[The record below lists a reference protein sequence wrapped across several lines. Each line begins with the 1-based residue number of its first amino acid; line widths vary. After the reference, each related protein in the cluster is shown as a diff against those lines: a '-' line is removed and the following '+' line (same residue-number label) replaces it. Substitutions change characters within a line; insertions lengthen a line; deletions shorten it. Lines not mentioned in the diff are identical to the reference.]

1 MLKDLLIFTRKNFV
15 LKLMKI
21 NVFADTICGWC
32 FIGHKNLN
40 KALKNFPN
48 IKFDIR
54 HIPFQLNPDMPAE
67 GILRDKYLEIKFG
80 GKDYAAPMY
89 ENMKL
94 KAKETGINLN
104 LDKIK
109 KTPNTVLSH
118 LLIILSEQ
126 FNLQNEVKEK
136 IYQSY
141 FIDGF
146 DIGDIDVLVDIAKE
160 NNIAENIFKE
170 FINEKNIQNVTSKI
184 LVAKEKNISGVPF
197 FEIGKD
203 FISGAQ
209 SSIQLENTIK
219 SNLN

>member
-1 MLKDLLIFTRKNFV
+1 MLRDLLIIIRKS
-15 LKLMKI
+15 LDHKLMKI

-32 FIGHKNLN
+32 FIGHANLN
-40 KALKNFPN
+40 KALKKFPN

-54 HIPFQLNPDMPAE
+54 HVPFQLNPDIPNE
-67 GILRDKYLEIKFG
+67 GINREKYLEIKFG
-80 GKDYAAPMY
+80 GKDNAAPMY

-94 KAKETGINLN
+94 KAKESGMNFHLE
-104 LDKIK
+104 KIK

-126 FNLQNEVKEK
+126 FNLENEIKEK

-141 FIDGF
+141 FVDGL
-146 DIGDIDVLVDIAKE
+146 DIGDINILINIAKQ
-160 NNIAENIFKE
+160 NNISENAFKD
-170 FINEKNIQNVTSKI
+170 FINEKNIENVNSKI
-184 LVAKEKNISGVPF
+184 LVAKEKDISGVPF

-209 SSIQLENTIK
+209 SSIQLENVIK

>member
-1 MLKDLLIFTRKNFV
+1 
-15 LKLMKI
+15 MKI

-32 FIGHKNLN
+32 FIGHANLN
-40 KALKNFPN
+40 NALKKFTN

-54 HIPFQLNPDMPAE
+54 HVPFQLNPDMPAK
-67 GILRDKYLEIKFG
+67 GISREKYLEIKFG
-80 GKDYAAPMY
+80 GKDSATPMY

-94 KAKETGINLN
+94 KAKESGMNFN

-118 LLIILSEQ
+118 LLINLSEQ
-126 FNLQNEVKEK
+126 FNLQKEIKDK

-141 FIDGF
+141 FIDGL
-146 DIGDIDVLVDIAKE
+146 DIGDINILINIAKQNDISE
-160 NNIAENIFKE
+160 NVFKD
-170 FINEKNIQNVTSKI
+170 FINEKNIENVNSKI
-184 LVAKEKNISGVPF
+184 LVAKEKEINGVPF

-209 SSIQLENTIK
+209 SSIQLESVIK

>member
-1 MLKDLLIFTRKNFV
+1 MLKDLLIFIRKNLV
-15 LKLMKI
+15 LKLMKV

-32 FIGHKNLN
+32 FIGHRNLN
-40 KALKNFPN
+40 TALKKFPKV
-48 IKFDIR
+48 KFDIK
-54 HIPFQLNPDMPAE
+54 HVPFQLNPDMPAE
-67 GILRDKYLEIKFG
+67 GISRDKYLEIKFG

-89 ENMKL
+89 ENMRL
-94 KAKETGINLN
+94 KANESGINLN

-126 FNLQNEVKEK
+126 FNLQNKIKERV
-136 IYQSY
+136 YQSY
-141 FIDGF
+141 FIDGL

-160 NNIAENIFKE
+160 INIAENTVKD
-170 FINEKNIQNVTSKI
+170 FINEKNIELVNSKI
-184 LVAKEKNISGVPF
+184 SIAREKNISGVPF
-197 FEIGKD
+197 FEIGED
-203 FISGAQ
+203 LISGAQ

>member
-1 MLKDLLIFTRKNFV
+1 
-15 LKLMKI
+15 MKI

-32 FIGHKNLN
+32 FIGHANLN
-40 KALKNFPN
+40 NALKKFTN

-54 HIPFQLNPDMPAE
+54 HVPFQLNPDMPAK
-67 GILRDKYLEIKFG
+67 GISREKYLEIKFG
-80 GKDYAAPMY
+80 GKDSATPMY

-94 KAKETGINLN
+94 KAKESGMNFN

-118 LLIILSEQ
+118 LLINLSEQ
-126 FNLQNEVKEK
+126 FNLQKEIKEK

-141 FIDGF
+141 FIDGL
-146 DIGDIDVLVDIAKE
+146 DIGDINILINIAKQNDISE
-160 NNIAENIFKE
+160 NVFKD
-170 FINEKNIQNVTSKI
+170 FINEKNIENVNSKI
-184 LVAKEKNISGVPF
+184 LVAKEKEINGVPF

-209 SSIQLENTIK
+209 SSIQLESVIK